1 MKDNLDSL
9 KDMLSQ
15 QEQGIPQ
22 VWSLKDKSCLITTH
36 SASCPDLYI
45 IMDNFFFNVS
55 FQQNAALEMNGRK
68 IQECER
74 RIRQLTEELDSR
86 NQKLEVR
93 LHLFVIYF
101 IVSKSGYLADPVPSC
116 YFVSDLNL
124 RRFVILRNW
133 RRKPKRLKEQTG

>member
-1 MKDNLDSL
+1 M
-9 KDMLSQ
+9 
-15 QEQGIPQ
+15 
-22 VWSLKDKSCLITTH
+22 DKSCLITTR

-101 IVSKSGYLADPVPSC
+101 IVSKFGYLEYPVPSC

-124 RRFVILRNW
+124 RTFVILRN
-133 RRKPKRLKEQTG
+133 

>member
-1 MKDNLDSL
+1 
-9 KDMLSQ
+9 
-15 QEQGIPQ
+15 
-22 VWSLKDKSCLITTH
+22 
-36 SASCPDLYI
+36 
-45 IMDNFFFNVS
+45 MDNFFFNVS

-124 RRFVILRNW
+124 RRFVILRN
-133 RRKPKRLKEQTG
+133 